1 MKRIKNK
8 VITLITMVILTLAMT
23 TNVYADMTSEPTP
36 LGIDI
41 GGIIMI
47 IIVLIAVGLAVFVIL
62 KDMHDKK

>member
-36 LGIDI
+36 FGIDI